1 MIPLL
6 RRPAPAAPPAPGALP
21 LAQAPLADP
30 ARPTRVF
37 GVRNPIRPKGDWAV
51 AELRTA
57 CAQAG
62 WPDPEILTTTIAEAG
77 AAQAEEAIARGADL
91 VVALGGDGTV
101 REVARGLAHSGVPLG
116 VVPLGTANLFARN
129 LLLPPGNLR
138 RAIRLALHGAT
149 APIDLG
155 RASVR
160 TRAGIG
166 DWLPEE
172 TFLVLAGL
180 GHDARTVMA
189 TSPTTKSQLGW
200 LAYLGAG
207 ALHLKHRPVR
217 LRLQVDERPAEDT
230 EVWSVLVGNCGRI
243 PGGIAIFP
251 HALLDDGLLEL
262 MEARVRHPAQWLPV
276 AWQGL
281 RHRPVPGS
289 GLVLGQARTVR
300 VVPEQPHPVQ
310 LDGDVLPSVGE
321 VIFRIDPAALL
332 VRVDR
337 PRARRTGR
345 RLPFTSNGG
354 EAIDADD
361 R

>member
-1 MIPLL
+1 MLIGRPWSTAKLPLL
-6 RRPAPAAPPAPGALP
+6 R
-21 LAQAPLADP
+21 APLADP
-30 ARPTRVF
+30 ARPTRVV
-37 GVRNPIRPKGDWAV
+37 GVVNPIRPKAEWA
-51 AELRTA
+51 AGELRTA
-57 CAQAG
+57 CEQAG
-62 WPDPEILTTTIAEAG
+62 WPEPSIVTTTIAEAG
-77 AAQAEEAIARGADL
+77 AEQAEQAVADGADL

-149 APIDLG
+149 APVDLG
-155 RASVR
+155 RVSVR
-160 TRAGIG
+160 AHADTG

-172 TFLVLAGL
+172 TFLVLAGM
-180 GHDARTVMA
+180 GHDAHTVLA
-189 TSPTTKSQLGW
+189 TSAHTKSRLGW

-207 ALHLKHRPVR
+207 AQHLHRRPVR
-217 LRLQVDERPAEDT
+217 VRLQVDEQAAEDT

-243 PGGIAIFP
+243 PGGIAVFP
-251 HALLDDGLLEL
+251 HALLDDGRLEL

-289 GLVLGQARTVR
+289 GLVLGRARTVR

-321 VIFRIDPAALL
+321 AVFSVDPGALL
-332 VRVDR
+332 VRLDR

-345 RLPFTSNGG
+345 PTPFTTGT
-354 EAIDADD
+354 ADA
-361 R
+361 

>member
-1 MIPLL
+1 MLFGGG
-6 RRPAPAAPPAPGALP
+6 RQPAGRLP
-21 LAQAPLADP
+21 LARAPLADP
-30 ARPTRVF
+30 ARVTRVV
-37 GVRNPIRPKGDWAV
+37 GVLNPIRPKADWA
-51 AELRTA
+51 AGELRLA
-57 CAQAG
+57 CEQAG
-62 WPDPEILTTTIAEAG
+62 WPEPEFLTTTIAEAG
-77 AAQAEEAIARGADL
+77 AEQAERAVADGAEL

-149 APIDLG
+149 APVDLG
-155 RASVR
+155 RALVR
-160 TRAGIG
+160 AHPDTG

-172 TFLVLAGL
+172 TFLVLAGM
-180 GHDARTVMA
+180 GHDARTVLA
-189 TSPTTKSQLGW
+189 TSPATKSRLGW

-207 ALHLKHRPVR
+207 AQHLHQRPVSV
-217 LRLQVDERPAEDT
+217 RLQIDDQPAEDT

-251 HALLDDGLLEL
+251 HALLDDGKLEL

-281 RHRPVPGS
+281 RHRPVAGS
-289 GLVLGQARTVR
+289 GLVLGRARSVR
-300 VVPEQPHPVQ
+300 LIPDQPHPVQ

-321 VIFRIDPAALL
+321 AIFSVDPGALL
-332 VRVDR
+332 VRLDR

-345 RLPFTSNGG
+345 PTPFTTGTAAG
-354 EAIDADD
+354 
-361 R
+361 